1 MIMSFMKGLHRF
13 LFCLLIGIVLSA
25 CGGGGDGDSVGQGTL
40 STSLTDTST
49 DEYQAIYVT
58 IDGVEVHKSGNGNG
72 QWETVATPEKTYNL
86 LELVNGVRETLGV
99 ANLDAGH
106 YTQMRLI
113 IGKNPDQG
121 LNILSTQH
129 PFANYFIDQNN
140 EVKVLKIPS
149 GMNTGVKVVNGF
161 NINENQTT
169 ELLLDFNAM
178 HSVVKAGSS
187 GKYLLKPTVKVV
199 DTADYA
205 IVSGVV
211 AEDGTDPQVLL
222 EGTLVTAQ
230 LPVTSG
236 DPKDQVVIDA
246 GTLSDENGAYS
257 LFLAPN
263 EPGDSYNLVASLSG
277 YHPVCSTLTL
287 GADSVTEVN
296 FDLPVVTT
304 SLGTVLG
311 EVRINNTAV
320 DQFAT
325 IEFRQEVSCPTASEI
340 ETVTVR
346 SFNIADGGNYSIELP
361 EGSYQLVAWS
371 YGMLTVAY
379 DISVTAGGDTTQHI
393 TLDPAP

>member
-1 MIMSFMKGLHRF
+1 MSMGFMKGLHRF
-13 LFCLLIGIVLSA
+13 LLCFFIGIVLSA
-25 CGGGGDGDSVGQGTL
+25 CGVVGDGDSVGQGTL

-58 IDGVEVHKSGNGNG
+58 IDEVEVHKSGNGNG

-99 ANLDAGH
+99 ATLDAGH

-113 IGKNPDQG
+113 IGNTPDQG
-121 LNILSTQH
+121 LNIFSNQH

-140 EVKVLKIPS
+140 EIKELKIPS

-161 NINENQTT
+161 DINENQTT

-205 IVSGVV
+205 IVYGVV
-211 AEDGTDPQVLL
+211 AEDGTDPQVFL
-222 EGTLVTAQ
+222 EGALVTAQ
-230 LPVTSG
+230 LPVSNG

-246 GTLSDENGAYS
+246 GTLSDENGDYS

-263 EPGDSYNLVASLSG
+263 EQGDSYNLVASLSG
-277 YHPVCSTLTL
+277 YHPVCSTVTL

-296 FDLPVVTT
+296 LDLPVVTT
-304 SLGTVLG
+304 SLGNVSGMVTIANAG
-311 EVRINNTAV
+311 V

-325 IEFRQEVSCPTASEI
+325 IEFRQDVSCPTDV
-340 ETVTVR
+340 ETVTVS
-346 SFNIADGGNYSIELP
+346 SFNIADGGSYSIELP
-361 EGSYQLVAWS
+361 AGSYQLVAWS
-371 YGMLTVAY
+371 YGM
-379 DISVTAGGDTTQHI
+379 VTAIYPITVTSGIDTPQDV
-393 TLDPAP
+393 TLNPAP